1 MPANDI
7 SLVPMITIPTLAGR
21 RPPRNAVLL
30 AGVAVLGLALA
41 ASGCKKTAVVAAAP
55 SAVPVYVTQAEARQ
69 VPQFL
74 DSFGTI
80 EAYRTVTLMPQ
91 VSGLLR
97 GVEFTEGSAVK
108 KGQVL
113 YQIERDTYQQ
123 TRDKAEAALAMQR
136 STLQPAVDRLRR
148 SQELNNNQLLAPQ
161 DFEALQQNVAQ
172 AKASVAAAEADLAQA
187 KLNLDRT
194 TVTAPIDGIIG
205 INPVQVG
212 NLVNAQQTALAS
224 LRQIDP
230 IYVTFSIPGPNVPAL
245 LQARAQGAVEV
256 LACTAD
262 DFKSAPVIKGELEVI
277 DNNIDAKTDM
287 MTVKAR
293 LPNPNGTLWPGEF
306 VRARLILAEMRNA
319 IVVENSAVMIGARGP
334 YVFVIKDGR
343 AELRNVKLGE
353 HKDDIVVINAGVN
366 SGEQI
371 VTQGQLNLR
380 NGTVVRVVPH
390 HELTNATVSTE

>member
-1 MPANDI
+1 
-7 SLVPMITIPTLAGR
+7 MITTPTIAEPRLR
-21 RPPRNAVLL
+21 RAAVL
-30 AGVAVLGLALA
+30 VAAAAALALA
-41 ASGCKKTAVVAAAP
+41 LGSGGCKKAALAATGP
-55 SAVPVYVTQAEARQ
+55 TAVPVYVTQAEARQ
-69 VPQFL
+69 VPLFV

-80 EAYRTVTLMPQ
+80 EAYRTVTLTPQ

-97 GVEFTEGSAVK
+97 GVAFTEGSVVK

-113 YQIERDTYQQ
+113 YQIDQDTYRQ
-123 TRDKAEAALAMQR
+123 TVDKAMAALAMQQAA
-136 STLQPAVDRLRR
+136 LQPADDRLRR
-148 SQELNNNQLLAPQ
+148 SQELNTNKLLAPQ
-161 DFEALQQNVAQ
+161 DYEALQQGAAQ

-194 TVTAPIDGIIG
+194 TVTAPMDGVIG

-212 NLVNAQQTALAS
+212 NLVNAQQTALAT
-224 LRQIDP
+224 LREIDP

-245 LQARAQGAVEV
+245 LQARTQGAVEV
-256 LACTAD
+256 LACTKD

-277 DNNIDAKTDM
+277 DNNIDPKTDM

-293 LPNPNGTLWPGEF
+293 LPNAEGALWPGEF

-319 IVVENSAVMIGARGP
+319 VVVENSAVMIGADGP
-334 YVFVIKDGR
+334 YVFVVANDK
-343 AELRNVKLGE
+343 AELRKVTLGE
-353 HKDDIVVINAGVN
+353 HKDDVVVIKSGVQ

-380 NGTVVRVVPH
+380 NGTLVRVVPH
-390 HELTNATVSTE
+390 HELANATVSAE